1 MNMEGMSQR
10 GIGRVLGVNAQS
22 VANWVRAYASQ
33 LPSAPLPE
41 DVDIAEL
48 DELFTYI
55 GSKKTGSVKYC
66 V

>member
-1 MNMEGMSQR
+1 MYLEGMSQR

-33 LPSAPLPE
+33 LPTAPLPE

-48 DELFTYI
+48 DELFTFI
-55 GSKKTGSVKYC
+55 GSKKTTSTS
-66 V
+66 